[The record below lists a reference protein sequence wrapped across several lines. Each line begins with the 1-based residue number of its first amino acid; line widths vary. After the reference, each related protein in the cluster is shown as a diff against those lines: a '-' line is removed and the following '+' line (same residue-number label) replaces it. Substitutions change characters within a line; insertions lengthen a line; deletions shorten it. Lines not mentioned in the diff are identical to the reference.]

1 MQTAPEITIDD
12 IPIQECVNYGGSIN
26 DSGSGSGSG
35 SDSGSDFEQSSQSDL
50 LSELEVII
58 TFLKCKSHLFKYSAD
73 YVVNYCR
80 LAYVATLFLSGTI
93 TVLPLLVSYEKWL
106 LIIISILGA
115 FTTGITIAGKHANFD
130 NTIQKY
136 NSISTAYT
144 TLENEMIVF
153 KSINMYTYDKYRI
166 LYDKIR
172 EIETKIM
179 ELKCTVVEIPSS
191 VQPRFVIISNIDIF
205 SCIHKIENDRK
216 LLTNRISSIRYEIR
230 RMVAD
235 IESVNQDVKQKM
247 RLKFLFDSK
256 KKIKDELENIN
267 YAKIITE
274 IEMERKTHS
283 KAGWLTHL

>member
-12 IPIQECVNYGGSIN
+12 IPIEDCVNYGSN
-26 DSGSGSGSG
+26 DSG

-58 TFLKCKSHLFKYSAD
+58 IFLKCKSHLFRYSAD
-73 YVVNYCR
+73 YVASYCR
-80 LAYVATLFLSGTI
+80 LVYVATLFLSGTI
-93 TVLPLLVSYEKWL
+93 TVLPLLISYEKWL
-106 LIIISILGA
+106 LIIVSILGA
-115 FTTGITIAGKHANFD
+115 FTTGLTIAGKHANFD
-130 NTIQKY
+130 NTIHKY
-136 NSISTAYT
+136 DSISTAYT
-144 TLENEMIVF
+144 TLENELTVF
-153 KSINMYTYDKYRI
+153 KSINMYTYDKYRV

-172 EIETKIM
+172 EVETKIM
-179 ELKCTVVEIPSS
+179 ELKCAIVEIPSS
-191 VQPRFVIISNIDIF
+191 VQPRFVIISNIDVF

-235 IESVNQDVKQKM
+235 LDSVNQDIKQKM